1 MVTVP
6 AGEDS
11 QEAHPM
17 PQNHDHD

>member
-1 MVTVP
+1 MVTLP

-11 QEAHPM
+11 QEAQLM